1 MNFEQELEELAKEEV
16 LRTNARA
23 RFSKKKKRSFV
34 GELAKRQRRKKSRN
48 ELFDAFGGSHKH
60 PTTTYY

>member
-1 MNFEQELEELAKEEV
+1 MNFEQELEELSKEED
-16 LRTNARA
+16 LWSAARS

-60 PTTTYY
+60 PTTTY